1 MYFYYNKTERKMSS
15 MEVVE
20 NTMVMPEY
28 EYKSN
33 YITDEIWAEKED
45 RVWEDIRDNNFE
57 EER

>member
-1 MYFYYNKTERKMSS
+1 
-15 MEVVE
+15 MEMVE
-20 NTMVMPEY
+20 NLMVMPEY
-28 EYKSN
+28 EYKSK